1 MKEKIECDIV
11 QDLLLGYVD
20 KTLNNKSN
28 KLVEEHLRECEKCR
42 SKVDEIKQDI
52 KENESNQKKEI
63 DYLKKVRRK
72 SIIKSIFIAIGLIL
86 LVFLISFLIRF
97 IKITSITNKYEASL
111 ENNNFYKEERQIG
124 AENKAYVTKTYFKD
138 GKCKVI
144 NETYTDNGKE
154 ISEIRYFKANSDEE
168 IAILPREDNRIER
181 RKGELIKNFNSER
194 FIKNA
199 RLVSDLSNSLYVRL
213 FTAFCMEMNK
223 DTFEVGREYYVLKNI
238 FEPNRR
244 WEIWI
249 DKETGLPIK
258 EINFSGLKQYY
269 PGTDITKLVAD
280 NVQEYRYEFG
290 KVTDEDVQI
299 PDLTGKEI
307 ISINDDEIN
316 S

>member
-1 MKEKIECDIV
+1 MKEKMECDIV
-11 QDLLLGYVD
+11 QDLLFGYVD

-28 KLVEEHLRECEKCR
+28 KLVEEHIKECEKCR
-42 SKVDEIKQDI
+42 SKLDEIKQDI

-86 LVFLISFLIRF
+86 LVFVIMFLIKF
-97 IKITSITNKYEASL
+97 IKITSITNKYEVSL

-124 AENKAYVTKTYFKD
+124 TENKAYVTKTYFKD
-138 GKCKVI
+138 EKAKVVS
-144 NETYTDNGKE
+144 ETYTDNGKE
-154 ISEIRYFKANSDEE
+154 ISEIRYFNVDSDEE
-168 IAILPREDNRIER
+168 IAIIPKEGNKIEK
-181 RKGELIKNFNSER
+181 RKGEDIKSFNSER

-199 RLVSDLSNSLYVRL
+199 RLISDLSNSLYARL
-213 FTAFCMEMNK
+213 FTAFCMEVNK

-238 FEPNRR
+238 FEPDRR

-269 PGTDITKLVAD
+269 PGTDITKSVTD
-280 NVQEYRYEFG
+280 NIQEYRYEFG

-307 ISINDDEIN
+307 ININVDESN
-316 S
+316 P